1 MPRHHRLP
9 ILAAVAACA
18 LAGCSQTP
26 APVSIPPAASSPAT
40 PAAAQSS
47 ASSAPGS
54 TTPATPPA
62 PGASAG
68 GVAGAAHRC
77 ETAQLSLTV
86 ALTSGPHPRG
96 ALLRFLNTGTTAC
109 RMTGFPGV
117 DLQGPNDPTFGPTY
131 QIPRAST
138 TITTVTIPPSSTA
151 HAVLHFLTPTEG
163 TRWIPARISV
173 TPPDT
178 TRQLTS
184 TWPGIAVLR
193 QDAASHTSTYIGTV
207 LAGAGSLTELS

>member
-1 MPRHHRLP
+1 MPRHYRLP
-9 ILAAVAACA
+9 LLAAVAACA

-40 PAAAQSS
+40 PAAAPPS
-47 ASSAPGS
+47 ASSAGS
-54 TTPATPPA
+54 TTPTTLPA
-62 PGASAG
+62 PDASAG
-68 GVAGAAHRC
+68 DVAGAAHRC
-77 ETAQLSLTV
+77 ETTQLSLTV
-86 ALTSGPHPRG
+86 AITSGTHPRG

-138 TITTVTIPPSSTA
+138 TITTVTIAPGSTA
-151 HAVLHFLTPTEG
+151 HAALHFLTPAEG
-163 TRWIPARISV
+163 THWIPARISV

-184 TWPGIAVLR
+184 PWPGIPVLR
-193 QDAASHTSTYIGTV
+193 QDAATHTNTYIGTV
-207 LAGAGSLTELS
+207 LTGAGSLTELS